1 MGEPMDIGRAQRR
14 DTPGFGRPGS
24 HNKCYTCGKVGH
36 FLRECPD
43 KPEYHVRAL
52 THEDVEEIMRD
63 YAARQDSVALADAAP
78 SEAPSAPSE
87 AELEAA
93 QGFPSG
99 RE

>member
-1 MGEPMDIGRAQRR
+1 MLASEASSRFRLR
-14 DTPGFGRPGS
+14 S
-24 HNKCYTCGKVGH
+24 HSESPSEVALTVGH
-36 FLRECPD
+36 FSCECPD

-52 THEDVEEIMRD
+52 THKDVEEIMQD
-63 YAARQDSVALADAAP
+63 YAARQDSAALADAAP

-87 AELEAA
+87 AESEAA